1 MTTTNRWGRRAGVA
15 GALTVAG
22 ALAALSGGCNVIG
35 IFGGMAESYKKDST
49 HEIEAKYT
57 GLRGKT
63 VAVVVAADP
72 AIASKYP
79 DLIAVVTAR
88 VTERLADVKNDS
100 DVVGVANPID
110 VLEYTYNHPGWAA
123 KSRVDL
129 GKELGGVQA
138 IVMIEIDDY
147 HLNDP
152 GNSYLWNGV
161 AQGNVGVFDLTS
173 ATPSEY
179 AHRTNISVKFPDK
192 AGQGPETFSAAI
204 VDSQL
209 AKRFIDRVSWL
220 FYAHQEP
227 YYPKY

>member
-1 MTTTNRWGRRAGVA
+1 MQTTNGLSRVWKMGVMGAAGLAVA
-15 GALTVAG
+15 MA
-22 ALAALSGGCNVIG
+22 GGCNIVG
-35 IFGGMAESYKKDST
+35 IFGGMVESYKKDST
-49 HEIEAKYT
+49 HEIEAKFT

-72 AIASKYP
+72 AIASKFP
-79 DLIAVVTAR
+79 DLIAAVTAR
-88 VTERLADVKNDS
+88 VTERLADVQNDT
-100 DVVGVANPID
+100 DVVGVANPIE

-123 KSRVDL
+123 KSRVEL
-129 GKELGGVQA
+129 GKDLGGVQA

-147 HLNDP
+147 HLHDP
-152 GNSYLWNGV
+152 GNAYLWNGV

-173 ATPSEY
+173 STPSEY

-192 AGQGPETFSAAI
+192 SGQGPETFSATI

-209 AKRFIDRVSWL
+209 AKRFIDRASWI
-220 FYAHQEP
+220 FYNHQEP